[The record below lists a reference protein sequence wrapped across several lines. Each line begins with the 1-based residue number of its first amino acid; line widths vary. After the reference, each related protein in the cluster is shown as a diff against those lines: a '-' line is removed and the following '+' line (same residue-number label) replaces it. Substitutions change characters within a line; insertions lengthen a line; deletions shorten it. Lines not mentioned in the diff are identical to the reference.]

1 MNHGLLL
8 AVSIAASL
16 IGGLDREDA
25 VRVEGVVLDPAGTP
39 VRAAQVMA
47 TTKCGLLVL
56 DQVGSAQTDDQ
67 GKFVLK
73 IVPEHCGSVMLSAW
87 KNDDFWLESGH
98 WENVLENPG
107 TAPVID
113 LMVTRS
119 DPIVIHL
126 GSRGGKL
133 SIETT
138 DEDNSFWPSV
148 IFVNR
153 CRSNGSAS
161 STGWSFTSVESPT
174 SEHLLPEGSYCV
186 GIVSANG
193 MFPITPTCT
202 KVEVVAGQRRQ
213 ITLMIDPL
221 TLTTEAVPQE
231 RGCPSQ
237 SEIENS
243 APARP
248 AGDARRT
255 FESNI
260 EKILKGELR

>member
-1 MNHGLLL
+1 MNHSLLL
-8 AVSIAASL
+8 AASIAASL
-16 IGGLDREDA
+16 IEGPAQEHA
-25 VRVEGVVLDPAGTP
+25 IKVEGVVLDPGGTP
-39 VRAAQVMA
+39 VRAAQVTA

-56 DQVGSAQTDDQ
+56 DQIGSAQTDDEGQ
-67 GKFVLK
+67 FVLE
-73 IVPEHCGSVMLSAW
+73 IVPEHCGSVMLWAS
-87 KNDDFWLESGH
+87 KNDDFWLPTGQ
-98 WENVLENPG
+98 WEGELENAG

-113 LMVTRS
+113 LMGTRS

-148 IFVNR
+148 IFVNH

-161 STGWSFTSVESPT
+161 STGWSFISVESPT

-221 TLTTEAVPQE
+221 TLTTEVVPQE
-231 RGCPSQ
+231 RACSRQ
-237 SEIENS
+237 SEI
-243 APARP
+243 
-248 AGDARRT
+248 GD
-255 FESNI
+255 
-260 EKILKGELR
+260 

>member
-39 VRAAQVMA
+39 VRAAQVTA

-56 DQVGSAQTDDQ
+56 DRVGTAETDDQ
-67 GKFVLK
+67 GQFVLK

-87 KNDDFWLESGH
+87 KKDDFWLPSGH

-107 TAPVID
+107 TAPEID
-113 LMVTRS
+113 LLVTRS
-119 DPIVIHL
+119 DQVVIHL

-138 DEDNSFWPSV
+138 DEENSFWPSV

-153 CRSNGSAS
+153 CGSNGSAL
-161 STGWSFTSVESPT
+161 STGWNFISVESPT
-174 SEHLLPEGSYCV
+174 SEQLLPEGSYCV
-186 GIVSANG
+186 GIRSANG
-193 MFPITPTCT
+193 MFPMTPTCT
-202 KVEVVAGQRRQ
+202 KVEVVAGQQRQ

-231 RGCPSQ
+231 RGCPVEP
-237 SEIENS
+237 EIEDS

-248 AGDARRT
+248 AGGGRP
-255 FESNI
+255 
-260 EKILKGELR
+260 